1 MPEDE
6 DRRSSAEHTE
16 HVASILAHEIAHQ
29 WFGNLVTMK
38 WWDDLWLKEGFA
50 TFMDYLVLDKVI
62 EFISFVICTIL
73 CDVILFKHQMVFSLL
88 IILILI
94 LKQIEPSWRTMD
106 FMSIDLLQK
115 AMTVDSDISSHP
127 ISFAVEKPA
136 DIRRIFDP
144 ISYSKGAA
152 IIRMMQSYLGE
163 DAFKDAVREYLK
175 KFQYSNAVQDDL
187 WSVMTK
193 YGHNFN
199 TLPKELTVKEIMDSW
214 TLQAGYPV
222 LSIERNG
229 TSILISQQRYLL
241 PKINPNNTQKW
252 YIPITYVTQA
262 NPTHDITIPHAWLN
276 NSTNLTLTNVVD
288 PDHWFYFNVKR
299 TGYYRV
305 NYDYNTWLILA
316 QKYKEL
322 PEVILAQL
330 FDDALNLARAEV
342 LEYDIPLTFLLNLR
356 AQDILP
362 WAAASSGIKY
372 LTQMLNREPAYEH
385 FSVSLTFI
393 PYLN

>member
-1 MPEDE
+1 M
-6 DRRSSAEHTE
+6 
-16 HVASILAHEIAHQ
+16 
-29 WFGNLVTMK
+29 
-38 WWDDLWLKEGFA
+38 
-50 TFMDYLVLDKVI
+50 
-62 EFISFVICTIL
+62 
-73 CDVILFKHQMVFSLL
+73 CDVISITSNVFKLLYLF
-88 IILILI
+88 LILI
-94 LKQIEPSWRTMD
+94 LKQIEPSWRQMD
-106 FMSIDLLQK
+106 FMSVDLLQE
-115 AMTVDSDISSHP
+115 AMAVDSDLSSHP

-152 IIRMMQSYLGE
+152 IIRMMQSFLGE

-229 TSILISQQRYLL
+229 TSISISQQRYLL
-241 PKINPNNTQKW
+241 PKINPNDTQKW
-252 YIPITYVTQA
+252 YIPLTYVTQA
-262 NPTHDITIPHAWLN
+262 NPTHDITIPNAWLN

-299 TGYYRV
+299 SGYYRV
-305 NYDYNTWLILA
+305 NYDYNTWIIFFK
-316 QKYKEL
+316 KYEEL

-330 FDDALNLARAEV
+330 FDDALNLARAEIV
-342 LEYDIPLTFLLNLR
+342 QYDIPLGLLLKLR
-356 AQDILP
+356 AQDVLP
-362 WAAASSGIKY
+362 WAAASSGIEY
-372 LTQMLNREPAYEH
+372 LIQMLNREPAYEH
-385 FSVSLTFI
+385 FRVSLTFI
-393 PYLN
+393 PFKLISMFQKIISIIFFRRSCIILSDQFIIRSWDSMQK